1 MFRPSGSLADI
12 YICLEPVD
20 FRKGIRSLAIV
31 VESVL
36 CRKSMTG
43 QLFVFRNRGWD
54 KVKILY
60 WERNGFCLWQKQLEQ
75 DRFHWPTPKQGHM
88 VVTGEQL
95 NWLLDGYNIA
105 LMKPHPVRRYETVI

>member
-1 MFRPSGSLADI
+1 MFRPSESLTDI
-12 YICLEPVD
+12 YICLEPID
-20 FRKGIRSLAIV
+20 FRKGIRTLAIV
-31 VESVL
+31 VESAL
-36 CRKSMTG
+36 SRKSMSG
-43 QLFVFRNRGWD
+43 QLFVFRNRQRD

-75 DRFHWPTPKQGHM
+75 DRFHWPTPKTGHM
-88 VVTGEQL
+88 LVTGEQL

>member
-1 MFRPSGSLADI
+1 MLRPSLTVTDI
-12 YICLEPVD
+12 YLHLEPVD
-20 FRKGIRSLAIV
+20 FRKGIRTLSIL

-36 CRKSMTG
+36 CQKSMSG
-43 QLFVFRNRGWD
+43 QLFVFRNRHRD

-75 DRFHWPTPKQGHM
+75 DRFHWPQPKAGHILL
-88 VVTGEQL
+88 TGEHL

-105 LMKPHPVRRYETVI
+105 LMQPHPERLYEVII